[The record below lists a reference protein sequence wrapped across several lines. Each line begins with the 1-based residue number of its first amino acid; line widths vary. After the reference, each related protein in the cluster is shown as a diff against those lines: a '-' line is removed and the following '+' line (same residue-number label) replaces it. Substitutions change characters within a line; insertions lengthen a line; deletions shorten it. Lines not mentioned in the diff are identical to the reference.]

1 MLTFLFSAFSGFGST
16 PQQQQ
21 QQQQMQQQQQLQQQ
35 QMQQQLQQQQQQ
47 QQAGVQATQQQLS
60 ALSNSP
66 YGLLKARD
74 EVLAPVSPLA
84 QQAYIAEATSPLR
97 LTALLAAAA
106 GGADARG
113 GLSHSL
119 KITPKPLSS
128 ISLNKVSAL
137 GLANAVG
144 KKRKVIVYLA

>member
-1 MLTFLFSAFSGFGST
+1 M
-16 PQQQQ
+16 Q
-21 QQQQMQQQQQLQQQ
+21 QQQQMQQQQ
-35 QMQQQLQQQQQQ
+35 MQQQLQQQQQ

-74 EVLAPVSPLA
+74 EVLGPVSPLA

-97 LTALLAAAA
+97 LAALLASAA
-106 GGADARG
+106 GGGADVRG

-137 GLANAVG
+137 GLANTVG
-144 KKRKVIVYLA
+144 NVKLLSI